1 MGTRPFK
8 LCYLSSMKN
17 CCVTDVLIHSGGS
30 SSLSVNIC
38 PLLSDRK
45 TTYVMALL
53 SWIGEFEFRLGR
65 RDAHCWSPITF
76 LGLLL
81 QLFPLMSFLP
91 CLLDPSSFRKY
102 IFSSLWKIKI
112 PNKKKLRL
120 FAWQVIHGRVNAL
133 DWLLRKMRLLV
144 GSFCCFSVEEH
155 RKTGIIYFG
164 NATLIV
170 CMGLFFGGF
179 WFLAGS
185 LRSLL

>member
-30 SSLSVNIC
+30 SSLLVNIC

-76 LGLLL
+76 LGASPAALSFDV
-81 QLFPLMSFLP
+81 FPSMFTGPFFL
-91 CLLDPSSFRKY
+91 
-102 IFSSLWKIKI
+102 
-112 PNKKKLRL
+112 
-120 FAWQVIHGRVNAL
+120 
-133 DWLLRKMRLLV
+133 
-144 GSFCCFSVEEH
+144 
-155 RKTGIIYFG
+155 
-164 NATLIV
+164 
-170 CMGLFFGGF
+170 
-179 WFLAGS
+179 
-185 LRSLL
+185 